1 MIEILGAAAR
11 WFQLTANLII
21 LGSCVFLALAGI
33 NKRVNA
39 ALWVEKLER
48 LFPRLAI
55 GILIGLI
62 VTIAATIAQI
72 TGETNKLLEVETVSH
87 FITGTRTGTMWAAQF
102 ALAVMLWISTVMLIR
117 MSPVRSPWRYILT
130 AIIAMFP
137 LIADAL
143 VSHAAAEGMAM
154 ANILPYALHIILAG
168 VWLGGLPA
176 LLLLKYEYVKQE
188 KSKRANVFDS
198 HILKRFSTVALPVML
213 LIMATGILV
222 SDRIFD
228 GNYATLVATPYGWL
242 LLAKLALLGIILIIA
257 SSVRA
262 YWLPRFT
269 NSKSSEETRSSATG
283 MRKWVRIEFL
293 WAVVLVLIAT
303 ILANNA
309 TPAKYAQIEEWP
321 YSFRFSIA
329 ATWNTENVPILVWS
343 GLILIATAFGVL
355 FYGRSVAWN
364 LKRLIIIPSAVL
376 VLGLAVALPPLTI
389 EAYPETYRKP
399 PVPFDVISIAYGA
412 QNYTEHCVE
421 CHGHQG
427 KGDGIKA
434 RTLSTV
440 LPDMLTEPHTVE
452 HTPGDFYHWI
462 TYGMKNTDMPGY
474 KDELTEEDRW
484 DLVNYV
490 FALSRGYQA
499 RILSPE
505 VIPNRAH
512 VQPPVFSYNAHDGS
526 SGALQ
531 DFRGNKPVLLVI
543 FSWPY
548 SQARIAQLKAAYTTL
563 AAQNIQVLVVPAHE
577 LEADVLAEITQDMPY
592 PVVADTA
599 REITQSYA
607 LSRRTMSHPD
617 LLGRGSIPD
626 HMEYLIDRSGYLR
639 ARWIPS
645 ADETGWEN
653 MGLLIKQIEQLN
665 TEKLPVVQAKDTL

>member
-21 LGSCVFLALAGI
+21 LGSCVFLALTGI
-33 NKRVNA
+33 NKRVYT

-48 LFPRLAI
+48 LFPKLAI
-55 GILIGLI
+55 GILIGLV

-72 TGETNKLLEVETVSH
+72 LGDINKLLEIELVSN
-87 FITGTRTGTMWAAQF
+87 FITGTRTGIMWAAQF
-102 ALAVMLWISTVMLIR
+102 ALAVLLLTAVMFIR
-117 MSPVRSPWRYILT
+117 MSQTRSPWRYIL
-130 AIIAMFP
+130 AAVIAMFP
-137 LIADAL
+137 LSADAL
-143 VSHAAAEGMAM
+143 VSHAAAEGMTV
-154 ANILPYALHIILAG
+154 ANVLPYALHIILAG

-198 HILKRFSTVALPVML
+198 HILKRFSTLALPVML
-213 LIMATGILV
+213 LIMATGIFV

-228 GNYATLVATPYGWL
+228 GHYATLVATPYGWL
-242 LLAKLALLGIILIIA
+242 LLAKLALLGVILIIA

-269 NSKSSEETRSSATG
+269 NSKSSDETRSSATG

-303 ILANNA
+303 LLANNA

-321 YSFRFSIA
+321 FSFRFSIV
-329 ATWNTENVPILVWS
+329 ATWNTDYVPILVWS
-343 GLILIATAFGVL
+343 GLILVAAAFGVL
-355 FYGRSVAWN
+355 QYGRSVAWN
-364 LKRLIIIPSAVL
+364 LQRLIIIPSFVF
-376 VLGLAVALPPLTI
+376 VLGLAVALPPLSI

-412 QNYTEHCVE
+412 ENYAENCVE
-421 CHGHQG
+421 CHGYQG

-474 KDELTEEDRW
+474 ADKLSEEDRW

-505 VIPNRAH
+505 IIPNRAN
-512 VQPPVFSYNAHDGS
+512 VQPPVFSYSAHDGS
-526 SGALQ
+526 SGTLQ
-531 DFRGNKPVLLVI
+531 DFRDSAPVLLVI
-543 FSWPY
+543 FSWPL
-548 SQARIAQLKAAYTTL
+548 SQERIAQLKAVHTTL
-563 AAQNIQVLVVPAHE
+563 AAQNVRVLMVPAQE
-577 LEADVLAEITQDMPY
+577 LEPDVFAEITRDMPY
-592 PVVADTA
+592 PVITDTA
-599 REITQSYA
+599 REITESYS

-653 MGLLIKQIEQLN
+653 IDLLIKQIEQLN
-665 TEKLPVVQAKDTL
+665 NEKISIVPAKDTL

>member
-21 LGSCVFLALAGI
+21 LGSCVFLALTGI
-33 NKRVNA
+33 NKRVYT

-48 LFPRLAI
+48 LFPKLAI
-55 GILIGLI
+55 GILIGLV

-72 TGETNKLLEVETVSH
+72 LGDINKLLEIESVSH
-87 FITGTRTGTMWAAQF
+87 FITGTRTGIMWAAQF
-102 ALAVMLWISTVMLIR
+102 ALAVLLLTAVMFIR
-117 MSPVRSPWRYILT
+117 MSQTRSPWRYILT
-130 AIIAMFP
+130 AVIAMFP
-137 LIADAL
+137 LSADAL
-143 VSHAAAEGMAM
+143 VSHAAAEGMTV
-154 ANILPYALHIILAG
+154 ANVLPYALHIILAG

-198 HILKRFSTVALPVML
+198 HILKRFSTLALPVML
-213 LIMATGILV
+213 LIMATGIFV

-228 GNYATLVATPYGWL
+228 GHYATLVATPYGWL
-242 LLAKLALLGIILIIA
+242 LLAKLALLGVILIIA

-269 NSKSSEETRSSATG
+269 NSKSSDETRSSATE

-303 ILANNA
+303 LLANNA

-321 YSFRFSIA
+321 FSFRFSIV
-329 ATWNTENVPILVWS
+329 ATWNTDYVPILVWS
-343 GLILIATAFGVL
+343 GLILVAAAFGVL
-355 FYGRSVAWN
+355 QYGRSVAWN
-364 LKRLIIIPSAVL
+364 LKRLIIIPSVVF
-376 VLGLAVALPPLTI
+376 VLGLAVALPPLSI

-399 PVPFDVISIAYGA
+399 PVLFDVISIAYGA
-412 QNYTEHCVE
+412 QNYAEHCVE
-421 CHGHQG
+421 CHGYQG

-474 KDELTEEDRW
+474 SDKLSEEDRW

-505 VIPNRAH
+505 IIPNRAN
-512 VQPPVFSYNAHDGS
+512 VQPPVFSYSAHDGS
-526 SGALQ
+526 SGTLQ
-531 DFRGNKPVLLVI
+531 DFRDSAPVLLVI
-543 FSWPY
+543 FSWPH
-548 SQARIAQLKAAYTTL
+548 SQERIAQLKAVHTTL
-563 AAQNIQVLVVPAHE
+563 AAQNVRVLMVPAQE
-577 LEADVLAEITQDMPY
+577 LEPDVFAEITRDMPY
-592 PVVADTA
+592 PVITDTA
-599 REITQSYA
+599 REITESYS

-645 ADETGWEN
+645 ADETGWDN
-653 MGLLIKQIEQLN
+653 IDLLIKQIEQLN
-665 TEKLPVVQAKDTL
+665 NEKISVVPAKDTL

>member
-21 LGSCVFLALAGI
+21 LGSCIFLALAGVS
-33 NKRVNA
+33 KRVYTT
-39 ALWVEKLER
+39 LWVEKLER
-48 LFPRLAI
+48 LFPKLAVSV
-55 GILIGLI
+55 LIGLI
-62 VTIAATIAQI
+62 VTMAATITQV
-72 TGETNKLLEVETVSH
+72 TGDANKLLEIEAVSH
-87 FITGTRTGTMWAAQF
+87 FITGTRTGTIWGAQF
-102 ALAVMLWISTVMLIR
+102 ALAVLLCSVVMLIR
-117 MSPVRSPWRYILT
+117 KSTIRSPWRYILT
-130 AIIAMFP
+130 AVLAMCP

-143 VSHAAAEGMAM
+143 VSHAAAEGMTI
-154 ANILPYALHIILAG
+154 ANVLPYALHIILAG

-188 KSKRANVFDS
+188 KSKRANVFDV
-198 HILKRFSTVALPVML
+198 HILKRFSTLALPVML
-213 LIMATGILV
+213 LIMATGIIV

-228 GNYATLVATPYGWL
+228 SNYAALVATPYGWL
-242 LLAKLALLGIILIIA
+242 LMAKLALLGFILIIA

-269 NSKSSEETRSSATG
+269 NSKSSEETKSSAVG

-293 WAVVLVLIAT
+293 WAVILVLIAT
-303 ILANNA
+303 VLANNA
-309 TPAKYAQIEEWP
+309 TPAKYATIEEWP
-321 YSFRFSIA
+321 YSFRFSII
-329 ATWNTENVPILVWS
+329 ATWNTDNVPLLVWS
-343 GLILIATAFGVL
+343 GLALVVVAFGIL
-355 FYGRSVAWN
+355 QYGRSVAWN
-364 LKRLIIIPSAVL
+364 LKRLIIIPSIAF

-412 QNYTEHCVE
+412 QNYAEHCVE

-462 TYGMKNTDMPGY
+462 TYGMKETDMPGY
-474 KDELTEEDRW
+474 IDKLTEEDRW

-505 VIPNRAH
+505 IIPNRAN
-512 VQPPVFSYNAHDGS
+512 VQPPVFSYSAHDGS

-531 DFRGNKPVLLVI
+531 DFRDNKPVLLVI

-548 SQARIAQLKAAYTTL
+548 SQARIAQLKSVYTTL
-563 AAQNIQVLVVPAHE
+563 AAQNVKVLIIPSHE
-577 LEADVLAEITQDMPY
+577 LEPEVFAEIIRDMPY
-592 PVVADTA
+592 PIVTDTA
-599 REITQSYA
+599 REIAESYA
-607 LSRRTMSHPD
+607 LSRRTLSHPD
-617 LLGRGSIPD
+617 LLGRGSMPD

-639 ARWIPS
+639 ARWIPT
-645 ADETGWEN
+645 AEEAGWEN
-653 MGLLIKQIEQLN
+653 IDLLIKQIEQLN
-665 TEKLPVVQAKDTL
+665 NEKPAAGPAKDFL